1 MSEGLGIADR
11 YIGPFLAHIPLAL
24 TPLFR
29 WLVSTFFCLLASLS
43 SSSLYSNKWANLALN
58 RIASLKLT
66 KNSRPLVN
74 PIPELQLK
82 RIVQWMCRVRNLLP
96 HVLSYWQKFSLSAL
110 GKTYRLLWELEGS
123 RSKTCFLS
131 VPTSMG
137 SSLYDIV
144 HWIGAMV
151 RTYVW
156 CPLSHFLVRSW
167 SQRAIH

>member
-1 MSEGLGIADR
+1 M
-11 YIGPFLAHIPLAL
+11 AHIPLAL

-29 WLVSTFFCLLASLS
+29 WLVSTFLCLLASLS
-43 SSSLYSNKWANLALN
+43 SSSLYENKWANLALN

-74 PIPELQLK
+74 PISELKLK

-110 GKTYRLLWELEGS
+110 GKTYRLQWELEGS